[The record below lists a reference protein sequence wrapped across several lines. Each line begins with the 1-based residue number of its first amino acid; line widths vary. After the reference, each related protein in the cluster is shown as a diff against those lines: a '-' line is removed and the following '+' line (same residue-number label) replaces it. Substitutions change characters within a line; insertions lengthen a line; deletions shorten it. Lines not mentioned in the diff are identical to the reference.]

1 MVKPVSS
8 SSRKRSRLT
17 PIISIILA
25 ISASSVLIC
34 HLKEDCQ
41 TLTGSFNK
49 LESLREIKEE
59 LKKCTNKSEYDAK
72 KGNYIRKCEE
82 SLRGLQEKSASS
94 SMFGDDGKKLK
105 ANVKK
110 QQELSNKFN
119 FDPNK
124 RIDDLIESIKQA
136 IENNRGSG
144 SGGSGSGRNRNKKND
159 NDGDDEDD
167 N

>member
-1 MVKPVSS
+1 MTYTAEQLE
-8 SSRKRSRLT
+8 RQFRNL
-17 PIISIILA
+17 
-25 ISASSVLIC
+25 
-34 HLKEDCQ
+34 EDCQ